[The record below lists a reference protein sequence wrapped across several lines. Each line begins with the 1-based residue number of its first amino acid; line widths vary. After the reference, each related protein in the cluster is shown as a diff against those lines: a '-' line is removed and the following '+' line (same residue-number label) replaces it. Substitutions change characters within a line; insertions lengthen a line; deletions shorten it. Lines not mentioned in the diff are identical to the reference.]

1 MLLSKT
7 SNVKLKSEG
16 CSHRLRMPQGK
27 LKHCMPFGIYKEM
40 TGKWSLI
47 DVVNELYLG
56 ARSGHNTAKH
66 QCRSLF
72 LIGLYVVGL
81 RPATLFEKIWHGLF
95 PAKFTKF
102 WRTLFLQNSCGRLLL
117 NILEYW
123 LPESFSVRDNN
134 YY

>member
-72 LIGLYVVGL
+72 FNRLVCRRPQVCNFIWKNMARVVSCKVYEILKNTFFTEQLWTTASEYIGILTA
-81 RPATLFEKIWHGLF
+81 R
-95 PAKFTKF
+95 KF
-102 WRTLFLQNSCGRLLL
+102 QC
-117 NILEYW
+117 
-123 LPESFSVRDNN
+123 
-134 YY
+134 

>member
-40 TGKWSLI
+40 TGKLNLI

-66 QCRSLF
+66 QWRSLF
-72 LIGLYVVGL
+72 FNRLVCRRPQARNFIWKKLARVVSCKVYEILKNTFFTEQLWTTASEYIGILTA
-81 RPATLFEKIWHGLF
+81 R
-95 PAKFTKF
+95 KF
-102 WRTLFLQNSCGRLLL
+102 QC
-117 NILEYW
+117 
-123 LPESFSVRDNN
+123 
-134 YY
+134 